1 VPADQLPLSIPGEL
15 PRRLPERI
23 RPMQPTAVDAPFD
36 DAEYLFEPWWPGVR
50 ALAFVERGGLRLQ
63 AEGLADALEAA
74 PELRPLP
81 SQLLSDGV
89 VLDGMLLVLDRRGR
103 PDAGLR
109 RRRLAAP
116 RALHRPGRAAFV
128 ASDLLWVDGA
138 SIARRPFR
146 ARRERL
152 EQIVADGD
160 VVAAAH
166 AYPGEGTLVA
176 EALRELEVDVL
187 SARRFGARY
196 RSGAAGDAWLRAPVS
211 GALHRAAGR
220 RPTLTLIQR
229 LPFER

>member
-1 VPADQLPLSIPGEL
+1 
-15 PRRLPERI
+15 
-23 RPMQPTAVDAPFD
+23 M
-36 DAEYLFEPWWPGVR
+36 
-50 ALAFVERGGLRLQ
+50 
-63 AEGLADALEAA
+63 
-74 PELRPLP
+74 
-81 SQLLSDGV
+81 
-89 VLDGMLLVLDRRGR
+89 
-103 PDAGLR
+103 
-109 RRRLAAP
+109 
-116 RALHRPGRAAFV
+116 
-128 ASDLLWVDGA
+128 
-138 SIARRPFR
+138 
-146 ARRERL
+146 

-196 RSGAAGDAWLRAPVS
+196 RSGAAGNAWLRAPVS